1 MRKFLKYFICLKSG
15 HLVKTATKRKQRNHV
30 FICTKGE
37 NKNENGFVTHVGVSR
52 SILIQTLKKEIFNI
66 ESDKKLTRHLLLD
79 SGSQRN
85 YATDN

>member
-1 MRKFLKYFICLKSG
+1 MLEVWTSSKNCN
-15 HLVKTATKRKQRNHV
+15 KTQTETPC